1 MALDVSAVRR
11 RFSALQQELTFFD
24 APGGTRV
31 AVAADP
37 QGAVFALLEPGEA
50 LWIVPSRGVT

>member
-1 MALDVSAVRR
+1 MSERDGYGHGG
-11 RFSALQQELTFFD
+11 TFD

-37 QGAVFALLEPGEA
+37 QGAVFALLEAGELCGAQVVNEPGA
-50 LWIVPSRGVT
+50 RR